1 MKRQYFSNVKQMFSH
16 IVLNYEMVKELIR
29 CVLYVFL
36 VVLSNC
42 EKEKRSKTKKKG
54 YNIQ

>member
-1 MKRQYFSNVKQMFSH
+1 
-16 IVLNYEMVKELIR
+16 MVKELIR

-42 EKEKRSKTKKKG
+42 EKEKGSKTKKKG